1 MRSQW
6 LKPHS
11 KWRCYH
17 SAEALRHPKS
27 SATSSFS
34 ATCQPPSNPA
44 HNSHNSILPVQ
55 FQRKLELARVVR
67 SGGLTGVGEERADGR
82 HVVAVGDVEHVGDE
96 IHVEALAKVD
106 AFGDAQIVEDGP
118 RGDAG
123 VAAEVAVEGGERA
136 VEVEDARLLKN
147 SGGRVL
153 RFDRLVS
160 DRRARGVYEG
170 VGPPGERR

>member
-44 HNSHNSILPVQ
+44 RNSHNLILPVQ
-55 FQRKLELARVVR
+55 FQRELELARVVR
-67 SGGLTGVGEERADGR
+67 SGGLTGVGEERTYGR
-82 HVVAVGDVEHVGDE
+82 HVVAVGNVEHVGDE
-96 IHVEALAKVD
+96 IHVEALAEVD
-106 AFGDAQIVEDGP
+106 ALGDAQIVKDCP
-118 RGDAG
+118 RSDAG
-123 VAAEVAVEGGERA
+123 VAAQVAVELRQTREGLSGNEA
-136 VEVEDARLLKN
+136 VDTRLL
-147 SGGRVL
+147 
-153 RFDRLVS
+153 
-160 DRRARGVYEG
+160 
-170 VGPPGERR
+170 